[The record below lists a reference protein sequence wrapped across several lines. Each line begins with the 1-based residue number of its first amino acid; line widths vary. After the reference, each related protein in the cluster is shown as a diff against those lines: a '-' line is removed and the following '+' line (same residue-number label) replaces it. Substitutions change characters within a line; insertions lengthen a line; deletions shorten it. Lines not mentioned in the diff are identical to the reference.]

1 MFRRK
6 QTEFERGPDMTDATD
21 GLDASKPLSG
31 SLARPAGTIAP
42 AKPGPAPTS
51 AGAAATPATPVTTP
65 LPTARPFDTP
75 ARRVGEGHGTP
86 MIPTPKRDTEQR
98 RLIVGR
104 EISLTGEITSCD
116 RLIVEGSVEAN
127 LNNCRE
133 VEIAET
139 GLLKGTA
146 AIEDAEIRGRFEG
159 SLTVRKRLLIRAT
172 GKITGT
178 VRYGQLE
185 VECGGQISGDI
196 QAQPTADEAEQRP
209 PRTVVPMPAEMKL

>member
-6 QTEFERGPDMTDATD
+6 QSEFERGPAMTDATD
-21 GLDASKPLSG
+21 GLESSKPLSG
-31 SLARPAGTIAP
+31 SLARPAGTIAA
-42 AKPGPAPTS
+42 AKPASAPTPPI
-51 AGAAATPATPVTTP
+51 TPAATTP
-65 LPTARPFDTP
+65 LPTPRPFETP
-75 ARRVGEGHGTP
+75 ARRIGEGLAAP
-86 MIPTPKRDTEQR
+86 MMPTPKRDTEQR

-146 AIEDAEIRGRFEG
+146 AIDDAEIRGRFEG

-185 VECGGQISGDI
+185 VECGGQISGDV
-196 QAQPTADEAEQRP
+196 QAQPTSDDADQRP
-209 PRTVVPMPAEMKL
+209 ARTVVPMPAEMKL

>member
-1 MFRRK
+1 
-6 QTEFERGPDMTDATD
+6 MTDATD
-21 GLDASKPLSG
+21 GLDSSKPLAG
-31 SLARPAGTIAP
+31 TLARPAGTIAA
-42 AKPGPAPTS
+42 AKPGPMAMAP
-51 AGAAATPATPVTTP
+51 AAAATVAPVATPLSP
-65 LPTARPFDTP
+65 PRPFETP
-75 ARRVGEGHGTP
+75 ARRIGEGHTTP

-146 AIEDAEIRGRFEG
+146 AIDDAEIRGRFEG
-159 SLTVRKRLLIRAT
+159 NLTVRKRLLIRAT
-172 GKITGT
+172 GKITGS

-196 QAQPTADEAEQRP
+196 QAQPLTEEAELRP

>member
-1 MFRRK
+1 
-6 QTEFERGPDMTDATD
+6 MTDASE
-21 GLDASKPLSG
+21 GLDASPSPVARG
-31 SLARPAGTIAP
+31 PTGAHYRRGRAGGPCPVRRRRRLARDARHRRRCRAAPVRHAGP
-42 AKPGPAPTS
+42 PRRR
-51 AGAAATPATPVTTP
+51 GACRADHPDAQA
-65 LPTARPFDTP
+65 
-75 ARRVGEGHGTP
+75 
-86 MIPTPKRDTEQR
+86 RDTEQR

-133 VEIAET
+133 IEIAET

-172 GKITGT
+172 GKVTGT

-185 VECGGQISGDI
+185 IECGGQISGDV
-196 QAQPTADEAEQRP
+196 QAQPTTEEAEQRP

>member
-1 MFRRK
+1 
-6 QTEFERGPDMTDATD
+6 MTDSTD
-21 GLDASKPLSG
+21 GLDTSKPLSG
-31 SLARPAGTIAP
+31 SLARPAGTIAA
-42 AKPGPAPTS
+42 AKPAPAPTPS
-51 AGAAATPATPVTTP
+51 GTPAAATPVTTP
-65 LPTARPFDTP
+65 LAPPRPFDTP
-75 ARRVGEGHGTP
+75 ARRIGEGH

-146 AIEDAEIRGRFEG
+146 AIDDAEIRGRFEG
-159 SLTVRKRLLIRAT
+159 TLTVRKRLLIRAT

-196 QAQPTADEAEQRP
+196 QAQPSSAEETEQRP